1 MNNYR
6 TIIETLED
14 WANSH
19 PLVQTFS
26 WGNLSDAGREVNKIE
41 YPLFHVIPQ
50 PSTLEKDYTDF
61 VFTIIIGDMVN
72 DDESSELDNLKISHL
87 ILQDFSSNFI
97 NETLDTTY
105 QLLTPITFNPFLDR
119 LDDKVCGVEANITFR
134 VEGTFCL

>member
-6 TIIETLED
+6 TIIETLES

-26 WGNLSDAGREVNKIE
+26 WGNLSDSGRGVNKIE

-50 PSTLEKDYTDF
+50 PSTLETDYTDF
-61 VFTIIIGDMVN
+61 VFTIIIGDMIN
-72 DDESSELDNLKISHL
+72 EDESNELDVLKISHL
-87 ILQDFSSNFI
+87 ILQDFSANFI
-97 NETLDTTY
+97 NDTTDYTY

-119 LDDKVCGVEANITFR
+119 LDDIVGGVEANITFR